1 MADAIEPGN
10 AERHRLTPGTK
21 VEVRT
26 GFDRSWASGFL
37 VERVVEDNGYELRR
51 SSDGSLLP
59 AVFPF
64 DGVRRERNR
73 SMWWF

>member
-1 MADAIEPGN
+1 MADALEPDSGGRGN
-10 AERHRLTPGTK
+10 LAPGTR

-26 GFDRSWASGFL
+26 VFDRSWASGFE
-37 VERVVEDNGYELRR
+37 VESQEEEGYRLRR
-51 SSDGSLLP
+51 SSDGTLLP

-64 DGVRRERNR
+64 VDVRRERNR